1 MTNFKSPAGSTTLLF
16 SRQWPVAANKNGPDS
31 QPPPSADWVSGCATP
46 LPAPPSNELVQEK
59 LSKLHAMSI
68 GTQYGAAFG
77 AIAAL
82 PIWAVEQFLKKDNFL
97 SSIAKPKFPEL
108 SRHLA
113 KPYINLAASVTST
126 IGVGGTMGFFL
137 GWMIVGDV
145 RKRFL
150 EINAVR
156 QAHAQGHYNTR
167 PPSLLSRIGLH
178 PKPVTDPDQA
188 YYDLVENTLN
198 PKTAFW
204 HGLLTILVL
213 KLIKGVIL
221 PATTVGV
228 GTTTIRA
235 LGYKKAADK
244 ILDWTKKE
252 LKHWMQPV
260 VIAKLALAPLMGGL
274 IAQQLAPWIKKKLEI
289 N

>member
-1 MTNFKSPAGSTTLLF
+1 MTNFKSSAGSTTLLF
-16 SRQWPVAANKNGPDS
+16 SRQWPVTNRNSPDS
-31 QPPPSADWVSGCATP
+31 QPSPGADWVSGCATP
-46 LPAPPSNELVQEK
+46 LPSPPSNELVQEK
-59 LSKLHAMSI
+59 LSKTHAMSI
-68 GTQYGAAFG
+68 GTQYGAAFA

-97 SSIAKPKFPEL
+97 SSIAKPRFPDL

-113 KPYINLAASVTST
+113 RPYVNVAASVVST

-137 GWMIVGDV
+137 GWMLVGDV

-156 QAHAQGHYNTR
+156 QAQAQGHYTQRQPN
-167 PPSLLSRIGLH
+167 LLSRIGLH
-178 PKPVTDPDQA
+178 PKPVTDPDQS
-188 YYDLVENTLN
+188 YYDLIENTLN

-204 HGLLTILVL
+204 HGVVTILVL

-221 PATTVGV
+221 PATTFGL
-228 GTTTIRA
+228 GTTALKLVGYPQLAKRVRTLVIR
-235 LGYKKAADK
+235 
-244 ILDWTKKE
+244 E

-274 IAQQLAPWIKKKLEI
+274 IAQQLAPWMKRKLEI